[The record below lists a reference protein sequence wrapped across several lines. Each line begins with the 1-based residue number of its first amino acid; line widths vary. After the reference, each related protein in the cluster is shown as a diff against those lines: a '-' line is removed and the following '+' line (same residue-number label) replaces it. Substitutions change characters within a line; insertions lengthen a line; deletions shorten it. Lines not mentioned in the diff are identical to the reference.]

1 MVEPCQLGASGIA
14 VSPLGLGC
22 WQFSGG
28 QGVAGRYWEALAP
41 EVEEDIVRAA
51 LDGGVNWFDTAELY
65 GWGTSE
71 SALSRSLKRLGRKNG
86 DVVIA
91 TKWWPLFRFAGHI
104 RKSIAERLRRLDGF
118 DIDLYQIHQPYSL
131 SSVTAQMN
139 AMADLV
145 EARKIRAIGVS
156 NFSARA
162 MEKAARVLAR
172 RGLPLVS
179 NQVRYSLLDR
189 AIEANGVLDAAKDLG
204 IAIIAYSPLAQGI
217 LSGRFHA
224 DPGQVARLSGPRK
237 RLAAFSRR
245 GLERTRPLVEAL
257 REIARQCDAT
267 PSQVAL
273 NWLIHF
279 HSDTVVAIPGAS
291 RVSQMEDNLGALRF
305 TLSQEHLARLDQL
318 SSQFKA

>member
-1 MVEPCQLGASGIA
+1 MVEQLQLGASDIA

-28 QGVAGRYWEALAP
+28 RGLAGRYWEALP
-41 EVEEDIVRAA
+41 SEVEEDIVRLA
-51 LDGGVNWFDTAELY
+51 LDGGVNWFDTAEVY

-71 SALSRSLKRLGRKNG
+71 SALSRSLRRLGRKSG

-104 RKSIAERLRRLDGF
+104 RKSIAERLHRLDGF
-118 DIDLYQIHQPYSL
+118 DIDLYQVHQPYSF
-131 SSVTAQMN
+131 SSVAAQMN

-145 EARKIRAIGVS
+145 EAGKIRVIGVS

-162 MEKAARVLAR
+162 MEKAFKVLAGR
-172 RGLPLVS
+172 DLPLVS
-179 NQVRYSLLDR
+179 NQMRYSLLDR
-189 AIEANGVLDAAKDLG
+189 AIEANGVLDAARDLG
-204 IAIIAYSPLAQGI
+204 ITIIAHSPLAQGI
-217 LSGRFHA
+217 LSGRFHD
-224 DPGQVARLSGPRK
+224 DPSHVARLTGPRK

-257 REIARQCDAT
+257 REIATQYDAT

-273 NWLIHF
+273 NWLIHV
-279 HSDTVVAIPGAS
+279 HGDTVVAIPGAS

-305 TLSQEHLARLDQL
+305 ALSQEHLARLDQL

>member
-1 MVEPCQLGASGIA
+1 MVEQRQLGASGIA
-14 VSPLGLGC
+14 ISPLGLGC

-28 QGVAGRYWEALAP
+28 RGMAGRYWEALAH

-51 LDGGVNWFDTAELY
+51 LEGGVNWFDTAELY

-71 SALSRSLKRLGRKNG
+71 GALTRSLKRLGRKNG

-104 RKSIAERLRRLDGF
+104 RKSIDERLRRLDGF
-118 DIDLYQIHQPYSL
+118 DIDLYQVHQPYSF

-145 EARKIRAIGVS
+145 EAGKIRTIGVS

-162 MEKAARVLAR
+162 MERASEVLAAR
-172 RGLPLVS
+172 GMPLVS

-204 IAIIAYSPLAQGI
+204 VTIIAYSPLAQGI
-217 LSGRFHA
+217 LSGRFHD
-224 DPGQVARLSGPRK
+224 DPSQVARLAGPRK
-237 RLAAFSRR
+237 RMTAFSRR
-245 GLERTRPLVEAL
+245 GLERTRPLVEVL
-257 REIARQCDAT
+257 REIA
-267 PSQVAL
+267 
-273 NWLIHF
+273 
-279 HSDTVVAIPGAS
+279 
-291 RVSQMEDNLGALRF
+291 
-305 TLSQEHLARLDQL
+305 
-318 SSQFKA
+318 

>member
-1 MVEPCQLGASGIA
+1 MVEPRQLGVSGIA

-28 QGVAGRYWEALAP
+28 RGLAGRYWEALPP
-41 EVEEDIVRAA
+41 EVEEDIVRVA
-51 LDGGVNWFDTAELY
+51 LDGGINWFDTAELY

-71 SALSRSLKRLGRKNG
+71 SALSGSLKRLGRKNG

-104 RKSIAERLRRLDGF
+104 RKSIDERLHRLDGF
-118 DIDLYQIHQPYSL
+118 DIDLYQIHQPYSF
-131 SSVTAQMN
+131 SSVAAQMN

-145 EARKIRAIGVS
+145 EAGKIRAIGVS

-162 MEKAARVLAR
+162 MERASKVLAR

-189 AIEANGVLDAAKDLG
+189 AIEANGVLNAAKDLG
-204 IAIIAYSPLAQGI
+204 LTIIAYSPLAQGI
-217 LSGRFHA
+217 LSGRFHD

-237 RLAAFSRR
+237 RMTAFSRR

-257 REIARQCDAT
+257 REIASEYDAT

-273 NWLIHF
+273 NWLINF
-279 HSDTVVAIPGAS
+279 HGHAVVAIPGAS
-291 RVSQMEDNLGALRF
+291 RVSQMEDNLGSLRF
-305 TLSQEHLARLDQL
+305 TLSQEHLARLDGL